1 MTLVILALAW
11 LLGFSVAGLWSAPL
25 WLAGGWFLA
34 AVPAA
39 LLIRGRGAALLLA
52 GAALLAVAGAWR
64 FEGWADEELPD
75 LARSVG
81 AEVTIE
87 GRIDS
92 EPDPGL
98 TTLRYH
104 VRAERVAER
113 GTTRKTDGRVLVTL
127 GQFADF
133 DTGTPVRV
141 SGTLEAASVLDAFD
155 YRAFLARRGVVGTML
170 FPRVV
175 VTGERDR
182 WTAPAI
188 TADVRLSLEQGL
200 QASLP
205 EPEASLAAGI
215 VMGRDA
221 NMPPEL
227 TEAFRETGLAHFVAV
242 SGSNIALVTAVA
254 FLLFTPLVGRNWA
267 TLPAAASLTMY
278 VFVAGGDETV
288 VRSAI
293 MAAILL
299 LGYWLGRPQSG
310 LAALGAAAL
319 LMTAIDPGV
328 AAEVGFQLSVAAT
341 AGLIVFAPWIRYG
354 LGWAIARAGMTGL
367 VPSAFVDVAALSL
380 AAWVGTLPLIWVTF
394 GRISLVGPLLNIPT
408 VPLFAVAF
416 WLSGVAAV
424 AGAVWEPAGWALGI
438 VAYYPLAFIIW
449 IAEAGA
455 SLPGAAVDV
464 PGRGAPAA
472 LGAYVLLAVAAWPAY
487 RYLVPTAAPPRPPRA
502 PALVSGVRRVAL
514 AAVAC
519 ALLATVFAVSLA
531 PLNGPGRLEVTVLDV
546 GQGDA
551 ILVTTP
557 GGKRVVV
564 DGGPSGIAL
573 ARELGA
579 VLPHWEREVAAVV
592 LTHPQADHVGGLPT
606 LLERFDVGTVYDNG
620 ATHDTMIYAS
630 FVEGA
635 RTRTALRRGDSF
647 EIDNVR
653 FEVLWPLPGELDS
666 DLNEASLVLR
676 LHYQG
681 ATVLLTGDIEAGAQQ
696 ALVDLGDIEADVIK
710 VPHHGADTNA
720 AGFWSAAS
728 TRLAVISAGAGN
740 RFGHPSDETLAALAG
755 QTVLRTDLHG
765 RVTIASDGAAIR
777 VRVER

>member
-11 LLGFSVAGLWSAPL
+11 LLGFSVAGLWSAPV

-39 LLIRGRGAALLLA
+39 LLIQGRGAALLLA
-52 GAALLAVAGAWR
+52 AAALLAVAGAWR

-98 TTLRYH
+98 TTVRYYI
-104 VRAERVAER
+104 RAGRVAER
-113 GTTRKTDGRVLVTL
+113 GTTRATDGRVLVTL
-127 GQFADF
+127 GQFAQF
-133 DTGTPVRV
+133 DTSTPVRV
-141 SGTLEAASVLDAFD
+141 TGTLEPAPILEAFD

-170 FPRVV
+170 FPSVV

-188 TADVRLSLEQGL
+188 AADVRLSLEQAL

-267 TLPAAASLTMY
+267 TLPAAASLAMY
-278 VFVAGGDETV
+278 VLVAGGSETV
-288 VRSAI
+288 VRAGI

-341 AGLIVFAPWIRYG
+341 AGLIIFAPWIRYG
-354 LGWAIARAGMTGL
+354 LTWAIARARIAGL
-367 VPSAFVDVAALSL
+367 VPSAFVEVAALSL
-380 AAWVGTLPLIWVTF
+380 AAWMATLPLIWVTF

-416 WLSGVAAV
+416 WLSGAAAV
-424 AGAVWEPAGWALGI
+424 AGAVWQPAGWAVAI

-464 PGRGAPAA
+464 PGHGAPAA

-487 RYLVPTAAPPRPPRA
+487 RYLVPTAIPPRPPA
-502 PALVSGVRRVAL
+502 PPTLVSGARQVAL

-531 PLNGPGRLEVTVLDV
+531 PLTGPGRLEVTVLDV

-557 GGKRVVV
+557 GGERIVV

-579 VLPHWEREVAAVV
+579 VLPHWEREVAAIV

-620 ATHDTMIYAS
+620 ATHDTMIYAR
-630 FVEGA
+630 FAKGA
-635 RTRTALRRGDSF
+635 PTRTALRRGDSF

-666 DLNEASLVLR
+666 DLNEGSLVLR

-681 ATVLLTGDIEAGAQQ
+681 ATVLLTGDIEAKAQQ
-696 ALVDLGDIEADVIK
+696 ALVELGDIEADVIK

-720 AGFWSAAS
+720 AGFWSAAG